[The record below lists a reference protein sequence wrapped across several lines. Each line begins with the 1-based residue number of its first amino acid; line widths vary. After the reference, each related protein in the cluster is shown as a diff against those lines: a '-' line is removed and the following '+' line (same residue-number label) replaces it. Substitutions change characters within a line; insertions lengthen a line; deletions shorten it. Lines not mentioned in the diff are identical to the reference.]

1 MKKFAKIALIVV
13 ICLFVLADVMSCLSD
28 DEDTPENASQGTQ
41 SDSQVNQDSQT
52 TQDSQTA
59 QDSDS
64 SSNESEPLTAQ
75 RPETPPLES
84 SGKLGKYDV
93 AIGDYTIEKDHNGN
107 PAIVISYTFTNNDDD
122 SRSAMVSVS
131 EKAFQNGVSLESA
144 YFSDDSILD
153 SSADMKD
160 VQTGASIEIKKAYLL
175 TSETAPVEFEVTE
188 AISMNDDML
197 GKTFMIDPNGKTE
210 YPTAPE
216 GGISGKLGDYTVSV
230 VSCEIG
236 DNYDD
241 TDVLIVHYGF
251 TNNSKKNASFS
262 VNIYAKL
269 FQNGVQIERAYFA
282 DSNESSTLSIKPGV
296 GIEVVEAYKLA
307 DLTSPVDIELTES
320 FSLSDEKFKTTVQ
333 LK

>member
-1 MKKFAKIALIVV
+1 M
-13 ICLFVLADVMSCLSD
+13 
-28 DEDTPENASQGTQ
+28 
-41 SDSQVNQDSQT
+41 
-52 TQDSQTA
+52 
-59 QDSDS
+59 
-64 SSNESEPLTAQ
+64 
-75 RPETPPLES
+75 
-84 SGKLGKYDV
+84 
-93 AIGDYTIEKDHNGN
+93 
-107 PAIVISYTFTNNDDD
+107 
-122 SRSAMVSVS
+122 
-131 EKAFQNGVSLESA
+131 
-144 YFSDDSILD
+144 
-153 SSADMKD
+153 
-160 VQTGASIEIKKAYLL
+160 QTGASIEIKKAYLL

-230 VSCEIG
+230 VSCEVG

-241 TDVLIVHYGF
+241 TDVLIVHYDF

-282 DSNESSTLSIKPGV
+282 DSNESSTLSIKQGV